1 MSEEAGRYSWVV
13 KLSRL
18 AMVASLAVLGAK
30 MILCVAAAV
39 DVVISPVQWANW
51 LGFQSMPPALFAG
64 TFAAAAALVVICL
77 AVLGLWIV
85 TLYGC
90 IRAWVSAEEA
100 AALAASRLRTVE
112 TLLEDQ
118 SANSSRLVDLTSLSD
133 QAKSLIYRDREI
145 DAFRETVQADLTR
158 QDYAAA
164 AGHIE
169 AIENRFG
176 YAEEAARLRKEVEE
190 SRQATEEGKVD
201 QAIRRL
207 HAIVEMHDW
216 ARAQRETQRIL
227 QMFPRHPKV
236 GSLPKL
242 VEEARLQTKRS
253 LLKQYKEAVDKKDV
267 ETAIRL
273 LKELDPY
280 LPPQEAAAW
289 AESARGVFHAKLLN
303 LGVQFSIH
311 VADQRWDGALATG
324 EEIMRDFPNSRMAQ
338 EVREKIGL
346 LRQRAAAAAAPETG
360 KK

>member
-1 MSEEAGRYSWVV
+1 MSEDAGRYSWVV

-18 AMVASLAVLGAK
+18 AMITSLAILGAK

-39 DVVISPVQWANW
+39 DVIVSPHEWAVW
-51 LGFQSMPPALFAG
+51 LGFGGMPDRVFAG
-64 TFAAAAALVVICL
+64 VFTAVAAL
-77 AVLGLWIV
+77 AVLFLVGTGLWTV
-85 TLYGC
+85 ALYGWV
-90 IRAWVSAEEA
+90 RAWVSTEESA
-100 AALAASRLRTVE
+100 AMTASRLRTVE

-118 SANSSRLVDLTSLSD
+118 AASSHRLVDLSSLSD

-164 AGHIE
+164 EGHIE
-169 AIENRFG
+169 AIEKRFG
-176 YAEEAARLRKEVEE
+176 YAAEAARLRKEVEE
-190 SRQATEEGKVD
+190 SRQASEEGKVE

-227 QMFPRHPKV
+227 QMFPDHPKV
-236 GSLPKL
+236 GALNKL

-346 LRQRAAAAAAPETG
+346 LRQRAAAGGETG